1 MKKYL
6 IICFVTF
13 VLWGLAFVKQ
23 TDEKTDKV
31 LSDENLLPEIA
42 LIESVFPNQEVSLK
56 SDSIDKNGNIISL
69 IFIIESKNDSL
80 WASNARYEITS
91 LARHPNHQE
100 IQYYWSL
107 RNDELRVYDDEKC
120 DVFLLSNRNA
130 NDGAVHCIVGRL
142 DNESTSIYFIS
153 YIKEEY
159 IQSDL
164 IGEIEKVKKLF
175 KN

>member
-6 IICFVTF
+6 IICFAAF
-13 VLWGLAFVKQ
+13 VLWGLAFV
-23 TDEKTDKV
+23 TETNEKTDKV
-31 LSDENLLPEIA
+31 LRDENLLSEIA

-56 SDSIDKNGNIISL
+56 SDSINKNGNIISL

-107 RNDELRVYDDEKC
+107 RDDVSRIYDDEKC
-120 DVFLLSNRNA
+120 EVYLLTKHDL
-130 NDGAVHCIVGRL
+130 NDATVHCIVGRL
-142 DNESTSIYFIS
+142 DTESTSVYFIS
-153 YIKEEY
+153 YIKEGY
-159 IQSDL
+159 IESEL
-164 IGEIEKVKKLF
+164 IGEIAKVKKLF